1 MRISIVKSLKEFLYL
16 IYYKNFIYSSSQ
28 QFSIVWTNKASL
40 KIYCI
45 HERSKFL
52 DWSIFLILDVV
63 PCSLIAP
70 ITINLPATD
79 TYVKASWRM
88 QGCVVITI
96 PIIWAMYAFK
106 CKGLDFKKD
115 FSIKIILK
123 CFLCTFMLFGW
134 CIFYILGWTFSLTSH
149 ADIITCSS
157 WLIIFIMTLL
167 TCGVVHKYEIIGYII
182 YFVGIY
188 FFFTDPYAL
197 KVGKS
202 APSYIGDF
210 FAVLGAIWATLF
222 SYINKY
228 TKSNTHPIILTS
240 YWFVFSA
247 LYQFMIFPF
256 LTKSDSF
263 FSLDPKN
270 GAFGWISEPSY
281 FFEVLLTSFV
291 TGLLANIGFFAAFIY
306 FPIEIVNSTLLLE
319 PFIAQIAGILLGQDQ
334 IPGCSVLITTPLG
347 VVIKTEKMLINDL
360 LETISKIRKNQF
372 SAISSQLSI
381 LHLILGLCALDL
393 LIVFLLYNSFF
404 CLFRSCT

>member
-1 MRISIVKSLKEFLYL
+1 M
-16 IYYKNFIYSSSQ
+16 
-28 QFSIVWTNKASL
+28 
-40 KIYCI
+40 
-45 HERSKFL
+45 
-52 DWSIFLILDVV
+52 VV

-334 IPGCSVLITTPLG
+334 IPGIKTLIGCVLITTCFALASYG
-347 VVIKTEKMLINDL
+347 VKLKDDEQLKKELQKPFED
-360 LETISKIRKNQF
+360 ISQEIELP
-372 SAISSQLSI
+372 ST
-381 LHLILGLCALDL
+381 D
-393 LIVFLLYNSFF
+393 
-404 CLFRSCT
+404 